1 MVDFVSIPSG
11 IRTNSILAE
20 FDPTQARSGTA
31 LKPFRVLLIG
41 GRTDEGATAELVLSR
56 VTGADDA
63 GGQFGAGST
72 LHNLAQFYFRNG
84 GQFLETYAV
93 AVDDTGTAAVRTI
106 TVTGAQTQAG
116 TIFLYVCG
124 RRLPITVA
132 ASTASDTLTVIAAR
146 IAAAINAKVEL
157 PFTATSAL
165 GVVTITAKNAGT
177 CGSDADLRLN
187 YNPGEITCPG
197 LAVAFAQTTP
207 GANNADVSGV
217 WAVLGEDQYDVVIS
231 AFDDSADFD
240 ELDGELEDRWGPIR
254 ANDGLAFV
262 AKRATLSA
270 ATTFANGK
278 NSKHVCLLP
287 MQAPLESPHEI
298 AGAFGGVAARYG
310 SQDPSRPFQTLELI
324 GIHAP
329 ATADRFDWYERNQ
342 LLYDG
347 CSTYKVAPGGKV
359 VIDRIITTYQ
369 KNALNAADDA
379 FLKAETR
386 LTLSFL
392 RYDFVNKWA
401 LRFPRAKLS
410 SDDTFT
416 PAPGQQWVTPS
427 VATAEAV
434 AIFQGWQELGL
445 VEDLDA
451 FKEQLVVEITGDQLN
466 FVLPPDLIGQLIV
479 TAARIAFRL

>member
-11 IRTNSILAE
+11 IRTNSVLAE
-20 FDPTQARSGTA
+20 FDPTQARAGTS
-31 LKPFRVLLIG
+31 LKPYRVLLIA
-41 GRTDEGATAELVLSR
+41 GRTSAGATDELVLSR

-63 GGQFGAGST
+63 AGQFGAGST

-84 GQFLETYAV
+84 GAFLETYAV

-106 TVTGAQTQAG
+106 TLTGAQTQAG
-116 TIFLYVCG
+116 SIFLYVAG
-124 RRLPITVA
+124 RRLPINVA
-132 ASTASDTLTVIAAR
+132 ASTAVDTLTVLAAR
-146 IAAAINAKVEL
+146 IAAAINALVEL

-165 GVVTITAKNAGT
+165 GVVTLTAKNAGT
-177 CGSDADLRLN
+177 CGSDADLRIN
-187 YNPGEITCPG
+187 YNPGELTAPG
-197 LAVAFAQTTP
+197 LTVAFAETTP
-207 GANNADVSGV
+207 GANNADISGV
-217 WAVLGEDQYDVVIS
+217 WAVLGEEQFDVVIS
-231 AFDDSADFD
+231 GFDDTANFD
-240 ELDGELEDRWGPIR
+240 ELDLELEDRWGPIR

-262 AKRATLSA
+262 GKRATLSA

-287 MQAPLESPHEI
+287 MQAPLESPHEL
-298 AGAFGGVAARYG
+298 AGAFGGIAARFG
-310 SQDPSRPFQTLELI
+310 SQDPSRPFQTLELV
-324 GIHAP
+324 GVHAP
-329 ATADRFDWYERNQ
+329 ATVDRFDWYERNQ

-359 VIDRIITTYQ
+359 VVDRIITTYQ

-392 RYDFVNKWA
+392 RYDFVNQWSTK
-401 LRFPRAKLS
+401 FPRAKMS
-410 SDDTFT
+410 ADDTFQ

-434 AIFQGWQELGL
+434 AIFQGWQALGL
-445 VEDLDA
+445 VEDLEA
-451 FKEQLVVEITGDQLN
+451 FKAQLVVEIQGDQLN
-466 FVLPPDLIGQLIV
+466 FVLPPDLINQLVV